1 MSAIPPRWVEPLRY
15 RFRDSEVVQL
25 NLPERTGVLSAMF
38 LGVMEQL
45 GLGGLGHYTESPE
58 ALYYIGASC

>member
-1 MSAIPPRWVEPLRY
+1 
-15 RFRDSEVVQL
+15 
-25 NLPERTGVLSAMF
+25 MF